1 MLTFEEID
9 LKSIHGSDKKGWGV
23 NLPYA
28 FYNNRK
34 KHIAIAKYLFILFSF
49 I

>member
-23 NLPYA
+23 NYRMHSTITER
-28 FYNNRK
+28 N
-34 KHIAIAKYLFILFSF
+34 ILL
-49 I
+49 